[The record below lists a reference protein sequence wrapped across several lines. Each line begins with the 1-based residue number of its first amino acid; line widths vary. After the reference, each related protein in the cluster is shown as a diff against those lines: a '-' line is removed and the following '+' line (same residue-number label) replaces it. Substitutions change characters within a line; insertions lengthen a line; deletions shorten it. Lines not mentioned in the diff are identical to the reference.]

1 MTQLLEHTEAT
12 EIKIVRSQYD
22 HGGFRPGIK
31 ELVLQL
37 TGLLATCNCVI
48 RAVSLQSSER

>member
-1 MTQLLEHTEAT
+1 MVMTRYLEHTEAT

-37 TGLLATCNCVI
+37 TGLLATCNCII
-48 RAVSLQSSER
+48 RAVSL